1 MIAKPTV
8 TATGIPPS
16 ISRELV
22 CALIQT
28 LGIDPDVVQSLEFR
42 YDCIRAEIPAFDADG
57 HPIIDSDTHVS
68 HQVVIP
74 IIDGMEAPVTA
85 A

>member
-8 TATGIPPS
+8 TATGIPSS

-28 LGIDPDVVQSLEFR
+28 LGIDPDVVRSLEFHH
-42 YDCIRAEIPAFDADG
+42 DCIRAEIPAFDSDG
-57 HPIIDSDTHVS
+57 YPIIDSDTLVS
-68 HQVVIP
+68 HQIVIP
-74 IIDGMEAPVTA
+74 ILDGLETPPSA
-85 A
+85 

>member
-8 TATGIPPS
+8 TATGIPPA

-22 CALIQT
+22 CTLIQT
-28 LGIDPDVVQSLEFR
+28 LGIDPNVIRSLEFH
-42 YDCIRAEIPAFDADG
+42 YDCIRAEIPAFDEDG

-68 HQVVIP
+68 NQIVIP
-74 IIDGMEAPVTA
+74 ILDGMESTA

>member
-8 TATGIPPS
+8 TATGIPPA

-28 LGIDPDVVQSLEFR
+28 LGIDPNVIRSLEFH
-42 YDCIRAEIPAFDADG
+42 YDCIRAEIPAFDTDG
-57 HPIIDSDTHVS
+57 HPVIDSGTNVS
-68 HQVVIP
+68 HQIVIP
-74 IIDGMEAPVTA
+74 IVDGLE
-85 A
+85 

>member
-8 TATGIPPS
+8 TATGIPTS

-28 LGIDPDVVQSLEFR
+28 LGIDPDVVRSLEFH
-42 YDCIRAEIPAFDADG
+42 YDCISAEIPAFDEDG
-57 HPIIDSDTHVS
+57 HPIVDNDTHAS
-68 HQVVIP
+68 HQIVIP
-74 IIDGMEAPVTA
+74 IVDGMESGTTTA
-85 A
+85 